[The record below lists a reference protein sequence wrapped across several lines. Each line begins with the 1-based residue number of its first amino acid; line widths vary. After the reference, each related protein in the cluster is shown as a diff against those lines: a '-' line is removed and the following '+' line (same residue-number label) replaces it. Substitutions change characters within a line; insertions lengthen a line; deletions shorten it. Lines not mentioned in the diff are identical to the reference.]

1 MRKLVG
7 RYVLPS
13 IVLWVAVVASTN
25 AYADPA
31 NPAATTE
38 KDVDKG
44 PTVGGDETKPQTSP
58 ADPSAEKGLD
68 APARICTA
76 QRGNNY
82 HRYGVLLK
90 EKLKD
95 SVGIEVVET
104 RGSWENIERIDSSPR
119 LCDAVIAQEDAY
131 ILHQFEKPSSG
142 LTMDRTATLFPEYVH
157 LLCPKTIQANS
168 LSELDPEK
176 HSIIVNEY
184 GSGSYITW
192 RLFRRLNPDYK
203 RFQIVEKGVD
213 EAMLRI
219 LDQGSPACFFYV
231 SGLGGHTL
239 NTADETFGTQL
250 KLVGINDP
258 KLTRKVGRDNRQIY
272 RPSRI
277 DTGVYK
283 KLHQGPVMAPTV
295 AAVFFLSPEWKAR
308 YPEASRQLASAL
320 LQVIGD
326 SQE

>member
-1 MRKLVG
+1 VLV
-7 RYVLPS
+7 LFAAP
-13 IVLWVAVVASTN
+13 AVFSQAADTDGADVKTPEVGVEAQGAQSPELTGQVKPEAAQPETGQPTAS
-25 AYADPA
+25 
-31 NPAATTE
+31 
-38 KDVDKG
+38 KG
-44 PTVGGDETKPQTSP
+44 
-58 ADPSAEKGLD
+58 A

-76 QRGNNY
+76 QTGNNY
-82 HRYGVLLK
+82 HRYGVLLR
-90 EKLKD
+90 EKLKGTVD
-95 SVGIEVVET
+95 VEVIET

-157 LLCPKTIQANS
+157 LLCPQTVQAQS

-219 LDQGSPACFFYV
+219 LDRGAPACFFYV

-239 NTADETFGTQL
+239 NTADNTFGAQL
-250 KLVGINDP
+250 RLVGIDDP

-277 DTGVYK
+277 DVGVYK
-283 KLHQGPVMAPTV
+283 KLQTTSIMAPTV

-308 YPEASRQLASAL
+308 YPEAARQLASAL
-320 LQVIGD
+320 LQVIGESND
-326 SQE
+326 